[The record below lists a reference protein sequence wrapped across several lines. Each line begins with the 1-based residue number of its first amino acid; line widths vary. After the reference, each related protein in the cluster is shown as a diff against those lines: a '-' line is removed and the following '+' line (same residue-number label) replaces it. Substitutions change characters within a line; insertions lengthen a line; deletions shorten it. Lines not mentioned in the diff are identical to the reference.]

1 MQDQL
6 PRVPRGP
13 EPACPQRVLAQRQ
26 TAADFIGAPAAPWE
40 AALGQRPQSALGQHI
55 RQISGAWEQPGRGRH
70 KLLDLRGERMLR
82 VGCAPVHAAK
92 SLRRSDADARS
103 GSNMP
108 RLANSV
114 ESALRSLAWLST
126 IEGPSTG

>member
-1 MQDQL
+1 
-6 PRVPRGP
+6 
-13 EPACPQRVLAQRQ
+13 
-26 TAADFIGAPAAPWE
+26 
-40 AALGQRPQSALGQHI
+40 
-55 RQISGAWEQPGRGRH
+55 
-70 KLLDLRGERMLR
+70 MLR

-114 ESALRSLAWLST
+114 ESALRSLAWLLLASAASAQT
-126 IEGPSTG
+126 CTMPADTTGYDVASPPSLGLPDLNLPDLNLPSLDGPATVALQGPARGDVFATQRVEASVVAPWPVQVLRNT

>member
-1 MQDQL
+1 
-6 PRVPRGP
+6 
-13 EPACPQRVLAQRQ
+13 
-26 TAADFIGAPAAPWE
+26 
-40 AALGQRPQSALGQHI
+40 
-55 RQISGAWEQPGRGRH
+55 
-70 KLLDLRGERMLR
+70 MLR

-114 ESALRSLAWLST
+114 ESALRSLAWLLLQTASLRPPRREVCRGLIAGSSLASLPASAVPRYT
-126 IEGPSTG
+126 DRVARSGGPGAAMLC